1 MTSFKAGQ
9 KWATSRQLWDLLA
22 SAARQLS
29 SKEVRSQMGFT
40 FNRVILHKILPLTCM
55 TRSVTNKP
63 SHKVCMT

>member
-29 SKEVRSQMGFT
+29 SKEVRAHFQIV
-40 FNRVILHKILPLTCM
+40 NPILHKILPSTCM
-55 TRSVTNKP
+55 TRAVTNKP